1 MDLNVKYQIDGIIN
15 SYIGKWLMMVIPSQF
30 VGMNTDIAQINSSAS
45 VNKQASQGLPYSYTT
60 GRDWHCH
67 CIQGTVDGNAFTM
80 NLICWQPDNL
90 FDLQDI
96 SAWYAQE
103 YGFHHALFISLKG
116 EARVW
121 HHEDHR
127 IKGQTRLGAWQPEN
141 VETYGQMVVDDSI
154 DLRGTYRC
162 ISVEADYRAIRAPRC
177 ERSHLEGFG
186 QLSNHLGADHILFVP
201 DITHA
206 VHDRTMQQ
214 YLAFLDVPYDKVY
227 HTFDS
232 DESILYYVLY
242 VRQHKLK
249 IVLDVMALLF
259 ENGDINPIIY
269 VTPEGNLYELGPDM
283 SIHRNCGVFSRSN
296 YERIFT
302 QSGKNGLQIQI
313 DEDFQ
318 YNRPSMFMRMG
329 GATILSRL
337 IN

>member
-1 MDLNVKYQIDGIIN
+1 MDLNVKSQIDGIIN

-30 VGMNTDIAQINSSAS
+30 VGINTDIAQINSSAS

-60 GRDWHCH
+60 GRDWHRH
-67 CIQGTVDGNAFTM
+67 CIHGTVDDKAFTM

-90 FDLQDI
+90 LDLQDI
-96 SAWYAQE
+96 SAWYVQE
-103 YGFHHALFISLKG
+103 YGFHHVLFISLKG
-116 EARVW
+116 ETRIW
-121 HHEDHR
+121 QYEGHR
-127 IKGQTRLGAWQPEN
+127 IKGQIRLGAWQLEHM
-141 VETYGQMVVDDSI
+141 ETYGQMVVDDSI
-154 DLRGTYRC
+154 NLRGIYRC

-177 ERSHLEGFG
+177 ERSHLEDFG

-201 DITHA
+201 DLTHA

-242 VRQHKLK
+242 VRQCKLK
-249 IVLDVMALLF
+249 TVLDVMALLF
-259 ENGDINPIIY
+259 ENVNINPVIY
-269 VTPEGNLYELGPDM
+269 VTPEGNLYELGSDM
-283 SIHRNCGVFSRSN
+283 SIHRNCSVFSQSN
-296 YERIFT
+296 YESIFT
-302 QSGKNGLQIQI
+302 QFGKNGLQIRI

>member
-60 GRDWHCH
+60 GRDWHRH

-103 YGFHHALFISLKG
+103 YDFHHALFISLKG
-116 EARVW
+116 EARAW

-154 DLRGTYRC
+154 NLRGIYRC

-177 ERSHLEGFG
+177 ERSHLEDFG

-201 DITHA
+201 AFTHA
-206 VHDRTMQQ
+206 VHGRTMQL
-214 YLAFLDVPYDKVY
+214 YLTFLDVPYDKIY
-227 HTFDS
+227 HDFDS
-232 DESILYYVLY
+232 GESILYYVLY
-242 VRQHKLK
+242 VRQCKLK
-249 IVLDVMALLF
+249 TVLDVMAVLF
-259 ENGDINPIIY
+259 LNTNINPIIY
-269 VTPEGNLYELGPDM
+269 VTQEGNLYELGPDM
-283 SIHRNCGVFSRSN
+283 SIHRSCGVFSRFN
-296 YERIFT
+296 YESIFA

-313 DEDFQ
+313 DADFQ

-329 GATILSRL
+329 GAMILSRL